1 MPTLDELKTGVFD
14 YTVHRL
20 GAGVVDVELCQD
32 QLETAYQ
39 QALGVYKQRSQNAT
53 EESYAWVELQ
63 ENINEYTL
71 PDEITHVRQIFRR
84 TMGSV
89 GGAFSTSF
97 DPFSSATLNVYL
109 LNFTYSGGL
118 STYEMYSGYVEQAM
132 RMFGGYMNYTFNN
145 VTKKLTLIRDPK
157 GDGEVIL
164 LWTYNH
170 RPEAELLTDHMTSQW
185 IKDYTYAASK
195 YILGE
200 VREKYASIAGPQ
212 GGTSLNGSQLKSEA
226 QERMDA
232 LIEDLRNF
240 VDNSQPLSFII
251 G

>member
-185 IKDYTYAASK
+185 IKDYTLAVCK
-195 YILGE
+195 YMLGE
-200 VREKYASIAGPQ
+200 ARSKFATIAGPQ
-212 GGTSLNGSQLKSEA
+212 GGSTLNGDNLKAEA
-226 QERMDA
+226 QGEMEKLENEVA
-232 LIEDLRNF
+232 MNMAGGNGYGF
-240 VDNSQPLSFII
+240 VI